1 MLLETLAAIILG
13 NAIVGKGVI
22 KARKRVIRTSQI
34 FLITPHSLT
43 NFKIQKYYQ
52 KKPQFIGA

>member
-22 KARKRVIRTSQI
+22 RARKRVIRTS
-34 FLITPHSLT
+34 
-43 NFKIQKYYQ
+43 
-52 KKPQFIGA
+52 